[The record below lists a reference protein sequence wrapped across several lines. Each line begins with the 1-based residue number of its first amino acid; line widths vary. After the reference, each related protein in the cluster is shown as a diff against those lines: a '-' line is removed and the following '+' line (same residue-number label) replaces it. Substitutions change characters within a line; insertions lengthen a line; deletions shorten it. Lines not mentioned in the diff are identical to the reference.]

1 MAIKET
7 SARIIVES
15 KMNES
20 EPDQIEQPE
29 IAVEPDED
37 VIPDETPK
45 PKIAWWA
52 RTDRTY
58 SGTKLL
64 RQRAQLNLLQQ
75 EKDRAA
81 TKVLV

>member
-29 IAVEPDED
+29 IAVEPEE
-37 VIPDETPK
+37 IPEEVTK
-45 PKIAWWA
+45 PKVAWWA
-52 RTDRTY
+52 RTDRKY

-64 RQRAQLNLLQQ
+64 RQRAQLNLLKQ
-75 EKDRAA
+75 EKDRAEN
-81 TKVLV
+81 KILV